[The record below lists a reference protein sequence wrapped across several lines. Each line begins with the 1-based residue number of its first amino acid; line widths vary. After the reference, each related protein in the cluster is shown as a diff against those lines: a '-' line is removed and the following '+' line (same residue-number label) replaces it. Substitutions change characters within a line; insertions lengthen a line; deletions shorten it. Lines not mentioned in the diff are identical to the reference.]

1 MGTAMSSH
9 RSSRDTAEAKFAAKL
24 LRNQEARR
32 AMTEYEADNR
42 RTDEKTARLR
52 ALRLAKEAAATEAQS
67 VPADAQSPAHRKRP
81 GQ

>member
-52 ALRLAKEAAATEAQS
+52 ALRLAKEAETEAQS
-67 VPADAQSPAHRKRP
+67 VPADARSPAHRKRP